1 MEMVLSILLRHIG
14 RLLNLKS
21 NFSKSPNTER
31 CPTKSER
38 RLHFPFGFNTTG
50 FTIDFLNLTH
60 KILSQNS
67 KFLLTSNIRFN
78 FFLIDLR
85 SLDVHTDLD

>member
-31 CPTKSER
+31 GPTKLER
-38 RLHFPFGFNTTG
+38 RLHFPFGFNADG
-50 FTIDFLNLTH
+50 FPI
-60 KILSQNS
+60 IS
-67 KFLLTSNIRFN
+67 
-78 FFLIDLR
+78 
-85 SLDVHTDLD
+85 